1 MSDKQAKDKR
11 KGKPGRPPSHGGY
24 SVIIRAGELPKR
36 RTYIRAYLQEAHDN
50 LTRDLGPRE
59 EDLTAAQRVLIDRA
73 VSKLAVIR
81 CIEEH
86 VKETG
91 VFKGKE
97 LSPVL
102 AQRVTDAEKA
112 MIPIIETL
120 AGHVKTVRILR
131 DKCSQWSFK
140 ERQQTKAREEEI
152 KGKYEAAKKQL
163 HEIRKIAGT
172 YSQHTPFLK
181 DVDVFLGNLERHL
194 KDEDPKTFHLNRF

>member
-24 SVIIRAGELPKR
+24 SLIIRAGELPKR
-36 RTYIRAYLQEAHDN
+36 RTYIRAYLQKTYDD

-59 EDLTAAQRVLIDRA
+59 EDLTAAQRVLCDRA

-102 AQRVTDAEKA
+102 AKSYVTYTNSLRLDLEALGIDKRAAAKVLDITEYIQAADAAKDKKDKA
-112 MIPIIETL
+112 KAARAKAI
-120 AGHVKTVRILR
+120 VRPA
-131 DKCSQWSFK
+131 SPG
-140 ERQQTKAREEEI
+140 EEI
-152 KGKYEAAKKQL
+152 PV
-163 HEIRKIAGT
+163 KI
-172 YSQHTPFLK
+172 SSPEPEN
-181 DVDVFLGNLERHL
+181 GNSGG
-194 KDEDPKTFHLNRF
+194 EDK

>member
-1 MSDKQAKDKR
+1 MNNNQAKDKR

-24 SVIIRAGELPKR
+24 SLIIRAGELPER
-36 RTYIRAYLQEAHDN
+36 RTYIRAYLQAARDGLIE
-50 LTRDLGPRE
+50 DLGPRE

-102 AQRVTDAEKA
+102 AKSYITYTNSLRLDLEALGIDKRAEAKILDLGEYLQAKDAENIKKTKTAASKA
-112 MIPIIETL
+112 
-120 AGHVKTVRILR
+120 
-131 DKCSQWSFK
+131 
-140 ERQQTKAREEEI
+140 KAIAPLQSPGEEI
-152 KGKYEAAKKQL
+152 PGKNEPLELGKGNPGGE
-163 HEIRKIAGT
+163 EGI
-172 YSQHTPFLK
+172 
-181 DVDVFLGNLERHL
+181 
-194 KDEDPKTFHLNRF
+194 

>member
-24 SVIIRAGELPKR
+24 SLIIRAGELPER

-102 AQRVTDAEKA
+102 AKSYIAYTNSLRLDLEALGIDKRAEAKILELGEYIQAKDAENIKKDKA
-112 MIPIIETL
+112 KSSKAKVIAP
-120 AGHVKTVRILR
+120 LR
-131 DKCSQWSFK
+131 S
-140 ERQQTKAREEEI
+140 RGEEI
-152 KGKYEAAKKQL
+152 PV
-163 HEIRKIAGT
+163 KISSPEPESGG
-172 YSQHTPFLK
+172 P
-181 DVDVFLGNLERHL
+181 GG
-194 KDEDPKTFHLNRF
+194 EDK

>member
-24 SVIIRAGELPKR
+24 SLIIRAGELPQR
-36 RTYIRAYLQEAHDN
+36 RTYLRAYLQKTYDD

-59 EDLTAAQRVLIDRA
+59 EDLTAAQRVLRERA

-102 AQRVTDAEKA
+102 AKSYITYTNSLRLDLEALGIDKRAAAKVLDLTDYVQAADAAKDEKA
-112 MIPIIETL
+112 
-120 AGHVKTVRILR
+120 
-131 DKCSQWSFK
+131 
-140 ERQQTKAREEEI
+140 KARSSKAKAIAPQRSPGEEI
-152 KGKYEAAKKQL
+152 PGKTSSPEP
-163 HEIRKIAGT
+163 ENGGRPGG
-172 YSQHTPFLK
+172 
-181 DVDVFLGNLERHL
+181 GNE
-194 KDEDPKTFHLNRF
+194 

>member
-24 SVIIRAGELPKR
+24 SLIIRAGELPER
-36 RTYIRAYLQEAHDN
+36 RTYIRAYLQAARDGLIE
-50 LTRDLGPRE
+50 DLGPRE

-102 AQRVTDAEKA
+102 AKSYITYTNSLRLDLEALGIDKRAAAKVLDLIEYVQAKDAENVRKA
-112 MIPIIETL
+112 KAKAPKAKAIVAAERSGR
-120 AGHVKTVRILR
+120 AGE
-131 DKCSQWSFK
+131 S
-140 ERQQTKAREEEI
+140 
-152 KGKYEAAKKQL
+152 KGASVEPKN
-163 HEIRKIAGT
+163 
-172 YSQHTPFLK
+172 
-181 DVDVFLGNLERHL
+181 GNPGGEN
-194 KDEDPKTFHLNRF
+194 K